1 MLKKNSE
8 WKWTEK
14 HNVALEQLKAAL
26 RRAPTLSF
34 YDVDKPVTIQ
44 CDALQSGLGACI
56 LQDKKAIAYASRAMS
71 KAEVNYAQ
79 IEKEM
84 LSILFAVWKFH
95 QYIYGE
101 KQVIIKN
108 DHKPLE
114 VIMKKTMNKVPPRL
128 QRMMLSLQPYDL
140 QVKYVPGK
148 FMYLADALSQALL
161 PIQDAAE
168 EDPDL
173 DYVVHSIIKNLP
185 VTTSKLE
192 EFKDATAQDSTL
204 KTVATCCQHG
214 WPRAQRN
221 VPVDVRKYWH
231 IRDTLHFSAGIVFT
245 NCRIVV
251 PSKLQPEM
259 LKLIHES
266 YFGIEKCKARA
277 REQLYWPRMSQ
288 VS

>member
-1 MLKKNSE
+1 M
-8 WKWTEK
+8 
-14 HNVALEQLKAAL
+14 
-26 RRAPTLSF
+26 
-34 YDVDKPVTIQ
+34 TIQ
-44 CDALQSGLGACI
+44 FDALQSGLGACI

-204 KTVATCCQHG
+204 KTVATYCQHG

-259 LKLIHES
+259 LKLIH
-266 YFGIEKCKARA
+266 
-277 REQLYWPRMSQ
+277 
-288 VS
+288 